1 MKLSNALFLVLF
13 ILYFPFIL
21 WADESLDTQAVRE
34 TCELSDHMKC
44 FSDGETA
51 YAKDINDNFK
61 ALYNQLQDLIAMECS
76 YNQNSQLC
84 PNSNEVFVFKAY
96 RPELNTSAA
105 FFMKPELGH
114 NLMVIPALGTGGWN
128 PHSLEGDFGLI
139 WTDSKGPNNMNGSSG
154 MVIGPHSN
162 SAAGI
167 KIQANGNVGIGVA
180 QPSAKLHVAGEIISD
195 TLTCNNLRHSNRF
208 HISGGEELFILNKKG
223 AVISSAWGGTG
234 SLLMDGHLIMAAGDP
249 YIKNNRNDNHIIIS
263 GGSGWAETGGI
274 VYVSGANAPHNP
286 HGVSFFTGN
295 KPTFTID
302 KNGDVSMNG
311 LFNCSEYRSP
321 GRMHISGGERL
332 YLLNKDGVHISKA
345 WGGSGDLLVEGNVT
359 AQNYHK
365 ASDIRFKK
373 DITPV
378 TNSLSRI
385 LALIPKYFYWKIE
398 EFKEKHFSTKKQIGF
413 IANEVETIIPEAVHT
428 DKEGIKYIEYD
439 KITPVMVGSIQELSL
454 KITALEN
461 ENIALKQ
468 KIAGYDQLAL
478 KVASLESIIQSS
490 ENKRL
495 AQAAN
500 PLALKHIN

>member
-1 MKLSNALFLVLF
+1 MFSSQTKKEKKMKLSNALFLVLF
-13 ILYFPFIL
+13 ILQLPFIL
-21 WADESLDTQAVRE
+21 WADDPSDTQAVRE
-34 TCELSDHMKC
+34 NCELSDHMKC

-154 MVIGPHSN
+154 MVIGPHSHL
-162 SAAGI
+162 AAGI
-167 KIQANGNVGIGVA
+167 KIQANGNVGIGV
-180 QPSAKLHVAGEIISD
+180 PSAKLHVNGEAIFESNIIMGSKYPCIK
-195 TLTCNNLRHSNRF
+195 THSNDS
-208 HISGGEELFILNKKG
+208 HILIAGGKG
-223 AVISSAWGGTG
+223 GGPTWTSS
-234 SLLMDGHLIMAAGDP
+234 
-249 YIKNNRNDNHIIIS
+249 
-263 GGSGWAETGGI
+263 GGI
-274 VYVSGANAPHNP
+274 VYVSGANADHNP
-286 HGVSFFTGN
+286 HGVSFFTGDRLSLYV
-295 KPTFTID
+295 D
-302 KNGDVSMNG
+302 KDSNAFVTGYVS
-311 LFNCSEYRSP
+311 
-321 GRMHISGGERL
+321 
-332 YLLNKDGVHISKA
+332 
-345 WGGSGDLLVEGNVT
+345 
-359 AQNYHK
+359 AQNYHT
-365 ASDIRFKK
+365 ASDIRLKK

-398 EFKEKHFSTKKQIGF
+398 EFKEKHLSTKKQIGF

-461 ENIALKQ
+461 ENKALKQ
-468 KIAGYDQLAL
+468 KIAGYEQLAL
-478 KVASLESIIQSS
+478 KVATLESIIQSS
-490 ENKRL
+490 ENKRF
-495 AQAAN
+495 AEAAN
-500 PLALKHIN
+500 PLAPKHIY